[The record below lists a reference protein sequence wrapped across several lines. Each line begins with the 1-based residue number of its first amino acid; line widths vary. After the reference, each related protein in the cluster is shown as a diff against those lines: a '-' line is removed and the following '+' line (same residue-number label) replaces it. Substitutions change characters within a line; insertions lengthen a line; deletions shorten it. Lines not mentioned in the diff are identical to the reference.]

1 MGGDIKQLKPNP
13 NSRFKQGYF
22 DGRNPRK
29 YFGKRPI
36 IYRSSLELNFMIKM
50 ELNPAVKRWGSESL
64 VIKYQMQ
71 QKNSDGKIV
80 TVTHNYNTDF
90 MVELNSGN
98 IYVVE
103 VKPAAQVPLNEAQI
117 KKTPINY
124 KNACK
129 WRAAMSYCKLK
140 GWEFKIV
147 TELHLKTKVF

>member
-13 NSRFKQGYF
+13 NSKCKQGYF
-22 DGRNPRK
+22 DGYNPKK

-36 IYRSSLELNFMIKM
+36 IYRSSLEFNFMIKM
-50 ELNPAVKRWGSESL
+50 EQNPQVKRWGSESIT
-64 VIKYQMQ
+64 VKYQMQ
-71 QKNSDGKIV
+71 QKNKAGNIV
-80 TVTHNYNTDF
+80 TAEHNYNTDF
-90 MVELNSGN
+90 IVELNSGN

-103 VKPAAQVPLNEAQI
+103 VKPSSQVPLNEAQI
-117 KKTPINY
+117 KRNPMNY

-129 WRAAMSYCKLK
+129 WRAAMAYCKLK